1 MQKELNTPLL
11 GLSEKQLKERCT
23 KMDTAKIAHAYN
35 QMATSAQELFTT
47 SFDFKKVDCEYLE
60 LTIEENLLEVRI
72 LCVYFYRNMGREQP
86 FCGLSWFK
94 YQDKLW
100 CGETINRKHPTKPD
114 ILRAKGEQTV

>member
-23 KMDTAKIAHAYN
+23 KMDTAKIAHTYN

-47 SFDFKKVDCEYLE
+47 SFDLKKVDCEYLE

-72 LCVYFYRNMGREQP
+72 AGLIDCVYISIGIWEGNNHSVVYRGSSIKTSYGVVKQLIESTRRNLT
-86 FCGLSWFK
+86 F
-94 YQDKLW
+94 
-100 CGETINRKHPTKPD
+100 
-114 ILRAKGEQTV
+114 

>member
-60 LTIEENLLEVRI
+60 LTIEENLLI
-72 LCVYFYRNMGREQP
+72 DCVYISIGIWEGNNHSVVYRGSSIKTSYGVVKQLIESTRRNLT
-86 FCGLSWFK
+86 F
-94 YQDKLW
+94 
-100 CGETINRKHPTKPD
+100 
-114 ILRAKGEQTV
+114 